1 MIAKKY
7 SSPELLTLKTPQDLG
22 LQFTSI
28 QRLEVWGSTFK
39 EINTEESELALV
51 VLEGTIQHKTALSD
65 HTNRKGNLSLRDILF
80 LPPESRVIL
89 SGTGVAMRF
98 QAPSELGASFAH
110 IRFHEIDKD
119 PLKHK
124 TYGNTLQGTFRHVW
138 HAVGDDFPCS
148 RLMLG
153 FCQGNPGG
161 WTAWPPHEHGR
172 EREEIYVYFGM
183 GKGFGIQ
190 LVYETLSQPGISMV
204 VQEGDVVNIPEG
216 YHPNVGSPLS
226 GIQYLY
232 CMTAKEPGKR
242 EFLNL
247 RIQKEY
253 GEKFE

>member
-28 QRLEVWGSTFK
+28 QRLEVLGNTLK
-39 EINTEESELALV
+39 EISTEESELALV
-51 VLEGTIQHKTALSD
+51 VLEGTIQHKTTLSD

-138 HAVGDDFPCS
+138 HAVNDDFPCS

-153 FCQGNPGG
+153 FCQGNPAG

-204 VQEGDVVNIPEG
+204 VQEGDVVSIPEG
-216 YHPNVGSPLS
+216 YHPNAGSPLS
-226 GIQYLY
+226 GIQYVY

-247 RIQKEY
+247 RIQEEY